1 MSDEDSWESLVIW
14 PCHILSGNLEIPG
27 KTQFGHVFFIRLT
40 IFQIP
45 CKAYF
50 GHVSL
55 KSLLSAMYE
64 FVTFSINFFC
74 RSCGSVTS
82 IGFQKHMMPN
92 VALGICN
99 QVEFIILCQANYI
112 FEHTGNFLMISM
124 TL

>member
-1 MSDEDSWESLVIW
+1 VSDEDSWESLVIW
-14 PCHILSGNLEIPG
+14 PCHILSRNLEIPG

-55 KSLLSAMYE
+55 QELWVSHFNWIPETYDAY
-64 FVTFSINFFC
+64 
-74 RSCGSVTS
+74 
-82 IGFQKHMMPN
+82 

-99 QVEFIILCQANYI
+99 QVEFIVLCQANNI
-112 FEHTGNFLMISM
+112 LEHTGNFLMISM

>member
-45 CKAYF
+45 CKVYF

-64 FVTFSINFFC
+64 FVTFSINFCLQELWVSHFNWIPE
-74 RSCGSVTS
+74 TYD
-82 IGFQKHMMPN
+82 
-92 VALGICN
+92 A
-99 QVEFIILCQANYI
+99 
-112 FEHTGNFLMISM
+112 
-124 TL
+124 

>member
-55 KSLLSAMYE
+55 KSLSAMYE
-64 FVTFSINFFC
+64 FVTFSINFFLHELWV
-74 RSCGSVTS
+74 SHFNW
-82 IGFQKHMMPN
+82 IPEIYD
-92 VALGICN
+92 A
-99 QVEFIILCQANYI
+99 
-112 FEHTGNFLMISM
+112 
-124 TL
+124 

>member
-27 KTQFGHVFFIRLT
+27 KTQCGHVFFIRLT

-55 KSLLSAMYE
+55 KTLLNAMYE
-64 FVTFSINFFC
+64 FVTFSINIFFA
-74 RSCGSVTS
+74 G
-82 IGFQKHMMPN
+82 
-92 VALGICN
+92 ALGQSLQLDSRNI
-99 QVEFIILCQANYI
+99 
-112 FEHTGNFLMISM
+112 
-124 TL
+124 

>member
-55 KSLLSAMYE
+55 QELWVSHFNWIPETYDAY
-64 FVTFSINFFC
+64 
-74 RSCGSVTS
+74 
-82 IGFQKHMMPN
+82 
-92 VALGICN
+92 VALSICN
-99 QVEFIILCQANYI
+99 QVEFIVLCQANNI
-112 FEHTGNFLMISM
+112 LEHTGNFLMISM